1 LREFPKTESVDT
13 VTPAL
18 KRFGLV
24 LGVGLVL
31 YTLGGFFLA
40 PRILRSVIL
49 DNLKQ
54 KLTTTPTLGV
64 VRVNPFVFSV
74 TLRNLSIPDRTGA
87 PAIAFDELYLRASL
101 LSPFYRAWTLDE
113 LKLVKPSVHAAIL
126 EDRTLSLMHLLRDQ
140 PAPVDSANAEPPTML
155 VRRLRI
161 VDGSMTFE
169 DRSRI
174 PALQKS
180 LVPIQVELRNFT
192 THKDSENGYSF
203 NAGTDRQEE
212 LYWRG
217 RFTLRPF
224 TSEGEFKVY
233 GLQALTLEDFLGPSN
248 PYQFARGTLGFASK
262 YRVDASR
269 TPATAGLSNFEVWA
283 RDLALNDRATGE
295 EAVAVDSIY
304 SKGGVVDANALQANL
319 GQLTASGAR
328 IHIWMNPDG
337 VTNLQRWAMAPAASD
352 TAAPWVTLIPRIE
365 ARRAEVVYQDRRV
378 KPPPELRAH
387 AASATVTGYSTK
399 PGTSATLSAACSL
412 GTSGWTVA
420 NGTFV
425 SGTGATDLLVDA
437 RDIDA
442 RELEGYTSVFARLD
456 ITKGTIGA
464 KGRLQFNNFGSK
476 GPLLRYTGD
485 VTSSR
490 FKSLDGRMRQELLS
504 WERLDIKDLE
514 YDFAPSSARI
524 KEIALTKP
532 YIRFIF
538 APDLTTNIQGLMI
551 PPDSLPVAFRPAPD
565 APDTIPVEIGAIRVT
580 DGSMYYAD
588 LSLNP
593 NFATG
598 IQKLNGT
605 IRELSSARSAH
616 ATIDLTGQVDEFS
629 PAKIAGTINP
639 LNSRGLTDV
648 GVSFQNIELTTFT
661 PYSGKFMGY
670 RIRKGKLD
678 LDLHYAVQD
687 RKIKGENKIL
697 VRQLS
702 LGEKVDSKD
711 ATSLP
716 VKFAIALLKDKN
728 GDIDLDLPVHGDL
741 DDPKF
746 SVMKIVLKVL
756 VQTLVKAVT
765 SPFKLFG
772 AIFGGDDEEV
782 APAIA
787 FPYGSAVLD
796 SLEIKK
802 LDAIMKGLADRPDL
816 RLEIEPAGQRSRDS
830 LAVLGRRFDQLV
842 RSTSADPRAK
852 TPDAATIAAASP
864 PAGIEAADYTL
875 RLTRAY
881 ADRFGKPPQMEKPKH
896 KSKKGEPPDSAT
908 VAAEEARLVQ
918 MEDRIRA
925 SLEIT
930 SDEISQLAFER
941 ARRVQG
947 YLLRDSTIVPER
959 VYIVGNKNSYPPD
972 SLGVRVGMTLTE

>member
-1 LREFPKTESVDT
+1 MTSFQ
-13 VTPAL
+13 
-18 KRFGLV
+18 KRSSLFV
-24 LGVGLVL
+24 GVALVL
-31 YTLGGFFLA
+31 YTLSGFFLA
-40 PRILRSVIL
+40 PRILRSVLL

-54 KLTTTPTLGV
+54 KLTTTPTLGA

-74 TLRNLSIPDRTGA
+74 TLRDLSIPDRSGA
-87 PAIAFDELYLRASL
+87 PAISFHELYLKGSIW
-101 LSPFYRAWTLDE
+101 SPFYRAWTLDE
-113 LKLVKPSVHAAIL
+113 LRLVKPSVRAAIL
-126 EDRTLSLMHLLRDQ
+126 EDRTLSLMHLFRDQ
-140 PAPVDSANAEPPTML
+140 PAAGDSSNAEPPAML

-161 VDGSMTFE
+161 VDGSMTYE
-169 DRSRI
+169 DRSRS
-174 PALQKS
+174 PALRKS
-180 LVPIQVELRNFT
+180 LIPIQIELRDFT
-192 THKDSENGYSF
+192 TRKDSENGYSF
-203 NAGTDRQEE
+203 HARTDRQEE
-212 LYWRG
+212 LFWRG

-233 GLQALTLEDFLGPSN
+233 GLQALTLEDFLGSTN
-248 PYQFARGTLGFASK
+248 PYQFARGTLGFGAK

-269 TPATAGLSNFEVWA
+269 TPATAGLSNLEVWG

-295 EAVAVDSIY
+295 EVVAADSIAT
-304 SKGGVVDANALQANL
+304 KGGVVDANALQANL

-337 VTNLQRWAMAPAASD
+337 VTNLQRWAQPPAGPD

-365 ARRAEVVYQDRRV
+365 ARRAEIIYQDRRV
-378 KPPPELRAH
+378 EPRPELRAH
-387 AASATVTGYSTK
+387 ASRATVTGYSTK
-399 PGTSATLSAACSL
+399 PGTTATLSAACSV
-412 GTSGWTVA
+412 GTSGWTEA

-425 SGTGATDLLVDA
+425 SGTGATDLLIDA

-442 RELEGYTSVFARLD
+442 RDIEGYTSVFARLD
-456 ITKGTIGA
+456 IIRGTFGA
-464 KGRLQFNNFGSK
+464 KGRLQFNTFGAR
-476 GPLLRYTGD
+476 GPLLRYTGEA
-485 VTSSR
+485 TSSR
-490 FKSLDGRMRQELLS
+490 FSSVDGRMRQELLS
-504 WERLDIKDLE
+504 WERLDIKELE
-514 YDFAPSSARI
+514 YDYAPSRMSI
-524 KEIALTKP
+524 KEIELTKP

-551 PPDSLPVAFRPAPD
+551 PPDSLPVAFRPTSAT
-565 APDTIPVEIGAIRVT
+565 PDTIPMDIGIVRVT

-605 IRELSSARSAH
+605 IRELSSARTAH
-616 ATIDLTGQVDEFS
+616 AMIDLTGQVDEFS

-678 LDLHYAVQD
+678 LDLRYAIQD
-687 RKIKGENKIL
+687 RQIKGENKIL
-697 VRQLS
+697 IRQLS

-787 FPYGSAVLD
+787 FPYGSDVLD

-852 TPDAATIAAASP
+852 SPDAATIAAASSRA
-864 PAGIEAADYTL
+864 PAGIEPPDYAL

-896 KSKKGEPPDSAT
+896 KSRKGEAPDSAT
-908 VAAEEARLVQ
+908 VAAEEARLAQ

-925 SLEIT
+925 SLEVT
-930 SDEISQLAFER
+930 PDEISQLAFER

-959 VYIVGNKNSYPPD
+959 VYIVGNKNTYPPD